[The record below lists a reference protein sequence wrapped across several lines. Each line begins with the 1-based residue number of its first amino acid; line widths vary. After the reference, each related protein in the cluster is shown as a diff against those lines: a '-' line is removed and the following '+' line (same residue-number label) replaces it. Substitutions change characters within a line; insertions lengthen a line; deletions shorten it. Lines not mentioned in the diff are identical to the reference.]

1 MGEARASAC
10 PRSGFS
16 SQPGRSPDD
25 AHTSQSPA
33 PEIGAEMEQTSRARD
48 PLEVISAYVDAGL
61 AQPPTASERGD
72 PAGSFLPLVSQKV

>member
-25 AHTSQSPA
+25 VHTSQSPA
-33 PEIGAEMEQTSRARD
+33 LEMEQTSRARD